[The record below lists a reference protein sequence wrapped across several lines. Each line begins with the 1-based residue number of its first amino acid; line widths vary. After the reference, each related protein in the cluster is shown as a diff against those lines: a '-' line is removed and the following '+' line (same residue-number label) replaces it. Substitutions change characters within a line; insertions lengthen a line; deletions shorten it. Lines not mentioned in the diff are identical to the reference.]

1 MYLTFVHMRPLINVK
16 CDIEK
21 ILDGNISY
29 LLTYFHFSA
38 FLKISATNGYT
49 FKPVFCYSL

>member
-16 CDIEK
+16 CDIEN

-29 LLTYFHFSA
+29 LLTYFHFFGFSEDICNQLIH
-38 FLKISATNGYT
+38 F
-49 FKPVFCYSL
+49 

>member
-29 LLTYFHFSA
+29 LLTYFHFLA
-38 FLKISATNGYT
+38 FLKISATN
-49 FKPVFCYSL
+49 